1 MNLIQRTIISTTLAR
16 IPLKKWSSPHTQ
28 KKNLKCS
35 TWLQYQEQ
43 QNDLCSL
50 PRKTIQYHSNPS
62 LRPNHYSQRS
72 WSWMVL
78 WRPTRHSRTNT
89 KERCAFHHRG
99 LECKSRK
106 LRDTWITGKIGLG
119 VQNEAGQSLSE
130 FHQENTLI
138 TANTFQQHK
147 RDSTHGHHQMTNTES
162 RLIIFF
168 SAKNGEALYCQ
179 HKQDWSWLWL
189 R

>member
-62 LRPNHYSQRS
+62 LRSNHYSQRS

-119 VQNEAGQSLSE
+119 VQNEAGQSFRVSSREHTDHSKHLPTTQERLYTWTSPDDQYWKQIDYILFSQKWRSSILS
-130 FHQENTLI
+130 
-138 TANTFQQHK
+138 A
-147 RDSTHGHHQMTNTES
+147 
-162 RLIIFF
+162 
-168 SAKNGEALYCQ
+168 
-179 HKQDWSWLWL
+179 
-189 R
+189 

>member
-1 MNLIQRTIISTTLAR
+1 MNEEFLLPHISHHLVLSGFWISRTDRHIVVSCCLICISLSQTE
-16 IPLKKWSSPHTQ
+16 WS
-28 KKNLKCS
+28 L
-35 TWLQYQEQ
+35 LF
-43 QNDLCSL
+43 
-50 PRKTIQYHSNPS
+50 PRQTIQYHGNPS
-62 LRPNHYSQRS
+62 LCPDQYSQRS

-130 FHQENTLI
+130 FHQENTLV
-138 TANTFQQHK
+138 TANTFFQQHK
-147 RDSTHGHHQMTNTES
+147 RDSTHGHHHMTNTES